1 MKAGLPEP
9 FLVGIDA
16 HCQNFDCR
24 SIGFDGTLSFEP
36 QLGILP
42 GAFRPDSSSSDG
54 ATLSKLLR
62 NLRLGIFSNRLKI
75 YDDKEA
81 RCLMFRQ
88 KPDFPYYPS
97 IFVGWDNT
105 PRRREN
111 AIVVINGTPDRFAER
126 LSAMIR
132 VVADR
137 PFEDRLVFINAWN
150 EWAEGNYL
158 EPDLKWGH
166 SYLEAV
172 RKAARVAPVPPCN
185 GR

>member
-1 MKAGLPEP
+1 M
-9 FLVGIDA
+9 
-16 HCQNFDCR
+16 
-24 SIGFDGTLSFEP
+24 
-36 QLGILP
+36 
-42 GAFRPDSSSSDG
+42 
-54 ATLSKLLR
+54 R

-81 RCLMFRQ
+81 RCLMFRR

-132 VVADR
+132 VVAGR

-166 SYLEAV
+166 GYLEAV
-172 RKAARVAPVPPCN
+172 RKAASVALVPPCN